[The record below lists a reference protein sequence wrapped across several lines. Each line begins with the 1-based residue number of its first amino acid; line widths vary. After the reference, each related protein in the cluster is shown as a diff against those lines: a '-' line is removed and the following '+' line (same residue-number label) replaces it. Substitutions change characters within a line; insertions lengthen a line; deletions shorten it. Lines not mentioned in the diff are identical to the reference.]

1 MLRVIGRGFDADQSL
16 VLQRENVMQEI
27 AAMSEQDLKR
37 RLADIVR
44 DACLKAAREAYENA
58 GISGLCEEGR
68 WECAVDAIRA
78 LDLEAV
84 INAIQG
90 NPKNRRD

>member
-1 MLRVIGRGFDADQSL
+1 
-16 VLQRENVMQEI
+16 
-27 AAMSEQDLKR
+27 MSERDIKR
-37 RLADIVR
+37 RIAEAVR
-44 DACLKAAREAYENA
+44 QACLNAARAGYENA

-84 INAIQG
+84 IAAL
-90 NPKNRRD
+90 PKDADKR

>member
-1 MLRVIGRGFDADQSL
+1 MNEMDSKHPL
-16 VLQRENVMQEI
+16 VE
-27 AAMSEQDLKR
+27 A
-37 RLADIVR
+37 VR

-68 WECAVDAIRA
+68 WECAVAAIRL

-84 INAIQG
+84 INAM
-90 NPKNRRD
+90 PDDPSK